1 MKRLAV
7 LVSLT
12 VYVIPFADK
21 SRETGESEKQGQK
34 ER

>member
-1 MKRLAV
+1 MARADYGCTGGL
-7 LVSLT
+7 
-12 VYVIPFADK
+12 PFADK